1 MTPAAILAVIA
12 LYICFLSLVVLIFF
26 VDRLT
31 NLVLTINKGYQSLPL
46 LALSFPLYFIF
57 SSLLSYF
64 VTCHRS
70 ISILVPDI
78 FYGRRRAYHHGY
90 GFRFV

>member
-31 NLVLTINKGYQSLPL
+31 NLVLINKGY
-46 LALSFPLYFIF
+46 
-57 SSLLSYF
+57 
-64 VTCHRS
+64 H
-70 ISILVPDI
+70 
-78 FYGRRRAYHHGY
+78 
-90 GFRFV
+90 